1 MLKVIAKKRGRGGG
15 VLRDRLAPRLLVV
28 PLVVALLVFAVYPAA
43 YLLALS
49 LSESILGQP
58 FRSWVGLENFVRAA
72 GDSVVLSSLGRSVL
86 FAVPVSL
93 LQMVFGVA
101 VALLL
106 DASVRRGDLVR
117 ALILL
122 PLMTPPVMA
131 AVVWRLL
138 LAPVGGFVNAALLNL
153 GIVGEPVSFLGE
165 SPWAFL
171 SIMVADTWQWTPFVV
186 LLAYAA
192 LQTVPGEVHE
202 AAQVDGASRW
212 QAFRSI
218 TLPMILPAL
227 LAIEVLRLVIAFKL
241 FDLVYV
247 LTAGGPGFD
256 TTTATFGI
264 WRTALEEFDTGY
276 GAAQTVAFGLLVSLV
291 ILPFTKLRDRVE
303 KRYV

>member
-1 MLKVIAKKRGRGGG
+1 
-15 VLRDRLAPRLLVV
+15 
-28 PLVVALLVFAVYPAA
+28 
-43 YLLALS
+43 
-49 LSESILGQP
+49 
-58 FRSWVGLENFVRAA
+58 
-72 GDSVVLSSLGRSVL
+72 
-86 FAVPVSL
+86 
-93 LQMVFGVA
+93 
-101 VALLL
+101 
-106 DASVRRGDLVR
+106 
-117 ALILL
+117 
-122 PLMTPPVMA
+122 MTPPVMA

-153 GIVGEPVSFLGE
+153 GFINEPVSFLGE

-212 QAFRSI
+212 QAFRAI

-227 LAIEVLRLVIAFKL
+227 VAIEVLRLVVAFKL

-291 ILPFTKLRDRVE
+291 ILPFTKLRDRVGE
-303 KRYV
+303 RFA

>member
-1 MLKVIAKKRGRGGG
+1 MLKVIAKKRGRSGG
-15 VLRDRLAPRLLVV
+15 VRRDRLAPWLLVG
-28 PLVVALLVFAVYPAA
+28 PLVLALLVFAVYPAV

-49 LSESILGQP
+49 FSESILGQP
-58 FRSWVGLENFVRAA
+58 FRAWVGLENFVEAA
-72 GDSVVLSSLGRSVL
+72 GDSVFLSSLGRSVL

-93 LQMVFGVA
+93 LQMAFGVA
-101 VALLL
+101 VAVLL
-106 DASVRRGDLVR
+106 DASVRRGDLIR

-153 GIVGEPVSFLGE
+153 GIVNEPVSFLGT

-227 LAIEVLRLVIAFKL
+227 VAIGVLRLVIAFKL

-303 KRYV
+303 KRFS

>member
-1 MLKVIAKKRGRGGG
+1 MLKVIAKKSRWGGG
-15 VLRDRLAPRLLVV
+15 VRRDRLAPRLLVV

-58 FRSWVGLENFVRAA
+58 FRAWVGLDNFVEAA
-72 GDSVVLSSLGRSVL
+72 GDRVFLSSLGRSVL

-93 LQMVFGVA
+93 LQMAFGVA
-101 VALLL
+101 VAVLL
-106 DASVRRGDLVR
+106 DASVRRGDLIR
-117 ALILL
+117 ALVLL

-153 GIVGEPVSFLGE
+153 GVVGEPVSFLGE

-227 LAIEVLRLVIAFKL
+227 VAIEILRLVIAFKL

-291 ILPFTKLRDRVE
+291 ILPFTKLRERVE
-303 KRYV
+303 KRFS